1 MAQQVARRIGGF
13 LAALLLA
20 SLVIFTAVEVLQ
32 GDSAQMILGTEARP
46 DTLAALRH
54 EMGLDQPV
62 TQRYA
67 DWVAGFVQGDLGTSR
82 TYSLSVSTLVAERLV
97 VSVPLALAA
106 LAFAVGT
113 GLSLGIFAA
122 LRRNSLIDHALMGL
136 TQIGIAVPNFW
147 FAMVLVLVFAVNL
160 RIFPAGGFPGWVQGG
175 FAAMSSLVLPTVALA
190 LPQAAILARIVRAS
204 LIETLHEDY
213 MRTARAKGL
222 SHGQAIRRH
231 ALRNAMIPVLTIMG
245 LQLAFLLAGA
255 IIIENVFA
263 LPGLGRL
270 IFQAIQQ
277 RDRVVVMSIVLLL
290 VGTIM
295 LINLALEL
303 IYLAVDPRLRKRN

>member
-20 SLVIFTAVEVLQ
+20 SLVIFTAVEVLP
-32 GDSAQMILGTEARP
+32 GDVAQVILGTEARP

-67 DWVAGFVQGDLGTSR
+67 GWVAGVVQGNFGESR
-82 TYSLSVSTLVAERLV
+82 TYSLPVAALVAERLV

-106 LAFAVGT
+106 LALAVGT

-122 LRRNSLIDHALMGL
+122 LRRNSLIDHALTGL

-147 FAMVLVLVFAVNL
+147 FAMVLVLVFSVNL
-160 RIFPAGGFPGWVQGG
+160 RIFPAGGFPGWAQGG
-175 FAAMSSLVLPTVALA
+175 FAAVAALVLPTVALA

-222 SHGQAIRRH
+222 SQGQAIRRH

>member
-20 SLVIFTAVEVLQ
+20 SLVIFTAVEVLP

-82 TYSLSVSTLVAERLV
+82 TYSLSVSTIVAERLV

-160 RIFPAGGFPGWVQGG
+160 RIFPAGGFPGWAQGG

>member
-20 SLVIFTAVEVLQ
+20 SLVIFTAVEVLP

-160 RIFPAGGFPGWVQGG
+160 RIFPAGGFPGWAQGG

-295 LINLALEL
+295 LVNLALEL
-303 IYLAVDPRLRKRN
+303 IYLAVDPRLRKQN

>member
-20 SLVIFTAVEVLQ
+20 SLVIFTAVEVLP

-54 EMGLDQPV
+54 DMGLDRPV

-122 LRRNSLIDHALMGL
+122 LRRNSLIDQALMGL

-160 RIFPAGGFPGWVQGG
+160 RIFPAGGFPGWAQGG

-231 ALRNAMIPVLTIMG
+231 ALRNSMIPVLTIMG

-303 IYLAVDPRLRKRN
+303 IYLVVDPRLRKRN

>member
-20 SLVIFTAVEVLQ
+20 SLVIFTAVEVLP
-32 GDSAQMILGTEARP
+32 GDSAQMILGTEVRP

-67 DWVAGFVQGDLGTSR
+67 DWVAGFIQGDLGTSR

-160 RIFPAGGFPGWVQGG
+160 RIFPAGGFPGWAQGG

-303 IYLAVDPRLRKRN
+303 IYLAVDPRLRKQN

>member
-20 SLVIFTAVEVLQ
+20 SLVIFTAVEVLP

-160 RIFPAGGFPGWVQGG
+160 RIFPAGGFPGWAQGG

-222 SHGQAIRRH
+222 SHG
-231 ALRNAMIPVLTIMG
+231 RNAMIPVLTIMG

-303 IYLAVDPRLRKRN
+303 IYLAVDPRLRKQN

>member
-1 MAQQVARRIGGF
+1 
-13 LAALLLA
+13 
-20 SLVIFTAVEVLQ
+20 
-32 GDSAQMILGTEARP
+32 
-46 DTLAALRH
+46 
-54 EMGLDQPV
+54 
-62 TQRYA
+62 
-67 DWVAGFVQGDLGTSR
+67 
-82 TYSLSVSTLVAERLV
+82 
-97 VSVPLALAA
+97 
-106 LAFAVGT
+106 
-113 GLSLGIFAA
+113 
-122 LRRNSLIDHALMGL
+122 MGL

-160 RIFPAGGFPGWVQGG
+160 RIFPAGGFPGWAQGG

-303 IYLAVDPRLRKRN
+303 IYLAVDPRLRKQN

>member
-20 SLVIFTAVEVLQ
+20 SLVIFTAVEVLP

-160 RIFPAGGFPGWVQGG
+160 RIFPAGGFPGWAQGG

-222 SHGQAIRRH
+222 SQGQAIRRH

-303 IYLAVDPRLRKRN
+303 IYLVVDPRLRKRN

>member
-20 SLVIFTAVEVLQ
+20 SLVIFTAVEVLP
-32 GDSAQMILGTEARP
+32 GDSAQMILGTETRT

-160 RIFPAGGFPGWVQGG
+160 RIFPAGGFPGWAQGG

>member
-20 SLVIFTAVEVLQ
+20 SLVIFTAVEVLP

-160 RIFPAGGFPGWVQGG
+160 RIFPAGGFPGWAQGG

-303 IYLAVDPRLRKRN
+303 IYLAVDSRLRKRN

>member
-20 SLVIFTAVEVLQ
+20 SLVIFTAVEVLP

-160 RIFPAGGFPGWVQGG
+160 RIFPAGGFPGWAQGG

-204 LIETLHEDY
+204 LIETFHEDY

-303 IYLAVDPRLRKRN
+303 IYLAVDPRLRKQN

>member
-20 SLVIFTAVEVLQ
+20 SLVIFTAVEVLP

-106 LAFAVGT
+106 MAFAVGT

-160 RIFPAGGFPGWVQGG
+160 RIFPAGGFPGWAQGG

-213 MRTARAKGL
+213 MRTALAKGL

-303 IYLAVDPRLRKRN
+303 IYLVVDPRLRKRN

>member
-20 SLVIFTAVEVLQ
+20 SLVIFTAVEVLP

-82 TYSLSVSTLVAERLV
+82 TYSLSVTTLVAERLV

-160 RIFPAGGFPGWVQGG
+160 RIFPAGGFPGWAQGG
-175 FAAMSSLVLPTVALA
+175 FAAMSSLMLPTVALA

-295 LINLALEL
+295 LVNLALEL
-303 IYLAVDPRLRKRN
+303 IYLAVDPRLRKQN

>member
-20 SLVIFTAVEVLQ
+20 SLVIFTAVEVLP

-97 VSVPLALAA
+97 VTVPLALAA

-160 RIFPAGGFPGWVQGG
+160 RIFPAGGFPGWAQGG

-231 ALRNAMIPVLTIMG
+231 ALRNSMIPVLTIMG

-303 IYLAVDPRLRKRN
+303 IYLVVDPRLRKRN

>member
-20 SLVIFTAVEVLQ
+20 SLVVFTAVEVLP
-32 GDSAQMILGTEARP
+32 GDVAQMILGTEARP
-46 DTLAALRH
+46 DTLAALRLD
-54 EMGLDQPV
+54 MGLDQPV

-67 DWVAGFVQGDLGTSR
+67 DWVAGFVQGDFGESR
-82 TYSLSVSTLVAERLV
+82 TYSLPVSTLVAERLV

-106 LAFAVGT
+106 LTLAVGA
-113 GLSLGIFAA
+113 GLSLGTIAA
-122 LRRNSLIDHALMGL
+122 LRRNSFIDHALTAL

-160 RIFPAGGFPGWVQGG
+160 RFFPAGGFPGWAQGG
-175 FAAMSSLVLPTVALA
+175 FVAMSSLVLPTVALA
-190 LPQAAILARIVRAS
+190 LPQAAILSRIVRAS

-222 SHGQAIRRH
+222 SQGQAIRRH

-295 LINLALEL
+295 LINLALEV

>member
-1 MAQQVARRIGGF
+1 MAQQVAQRIGGF

-20 SLVIFTAVEVLQ
+20 SLVIFTAVEVLP
-32 GDSAQMILGTEARP
+32 GDSAQMILGTEVRP

-160 RIFPAGGFPGWVQGG
+160 RIFPAGGFPGWAQGG

-303 IYLAVDPRLRKRN
+303 IYLAVDPRLRKQN

>member
-20 SLVIFTAVEVLQ
+20 SLVIFTAVEVLP
-32 GDSAQMILGTEARP
+32 GDSAQMILGTEVRP

-160 RIFPAGGFPGWVQGG
+160 RIFPAGGFPGWAQGG

-255 IIIENVFA
+255 IIIENVFV

>member
-20 SLVIFTAVEVLQ
+20 SLVIFTAVEVLP

-67 DWVAGFVQGDLGTSR
+67 DWVAGFIQGDLGTSR

-160 RIFPAGGFPGWVQGG
+160 RIFPAGGFPGWAQGG

-303 IYLAVDPRLRKRN
+303 IYLAVDPRLRKQN

>member
-1 MAQQVARRIGGF
+1 
-13 LAALLLA
+13 
-20 SLVIFTAVEVLQ
+20 
-32 GDSAQMILGTEARP
+32 MILGTEARP

-160 RIFPAGGFPGWVQGG
+160 RIFPAGGFPGWAQGG

>member
-20 SLVIFTAVEVLQ
+20 SLVIFTAVEVLP

-160 RIFPAGGFPGWVQGG
+160 RIFPAGGFPGWAQGG

-222 SHGQAIRRH
+222 NQGQAIRRH

-303 IYLAVDPRLRKRN
+303 IYLAVDPRLRKQN

>member
-1 MAQQVARRIGGF
+1 M
-13 LAALLLA
+13 
-20 SLVIFTAVEVLQ
+20 
-32 GDSAQMILGTEARP
+32 
-46 DTLAALRH
+46 
-54 EMGLDQPV
+54 
-62 TQRYA
+62 
-67 DWVAGFVQGDLGTSR
+67 
-82 TYSLSVSTLVAERLV
+82 SVSTLVAERLV

-160 RIFPAGGFPGWVQGG
+160 RIFPAGGFPGWAQGG

>member
-20 SLVIFTAVEVLQ
+20 SLVIFTAVEVLP

-67 DWVAGFVQGDLGTSR
+67 DWVAGFIQGDLGTSR

-160 RIFPAGGFPGWVQGG
+160 RIFPAGGFPGWAQGG

-222 SHGQAIRRH
+222 SQGQAIRRH

>member
-20 SLVIFTAVEVLQ
+20 SLVIFTAVEVLP

-160 RIFPAGGFPGWVQGG
+160 RIFPAGGFPGWAQGG

-303 IYLAVDPRLRKRN
+303 IYLVVDPRLRKRN

>member
-20 SLVIFTAVEVLQ
+20 SLVIFTAVEVLP

-67 DWVAGFVQGDLGTSR
+67 DWVTGFVQGDLGTSR

-160 RIFPAGGFPGWVQGG
+160 RIFPAGGFPGWAQGG

-222 SHGQAIRRH
+222 SQGQAIRRH

-303 IYLAVDPRLRKRN
+303 IYLAVDPRLRKQN

>member
-20 SLVIFTAVEVLQ
+20 SLVIFTAVEVLP

-160 RIFPAGGFPGWVQGG
+160 RIFPAGGFPGWAQGG
-175 FAAMSSLVLPTVALA
+175 FAAMSSLVLPMVALA

-277 RDRVVVMSIVLLL
+277 RDRVVVMSIVLLF

>member
-20 SLVIFTAVEVLQ
+20 SLVIFTAVEVLP
-32 GDSAQMILGTEARP
+32 GDSAQMILGTEARQ

-160 RIFPAGGFPGWVQGG
+160 RIFPAGGFPGWAQGG

-303 IYLAVDPRLRKRN
+303 IYLAVDPRLRKQN

>member
-20 SLVIFTAVEVLQ
+20 SLVIFAAVEVLP
-32 GDSAQMILGTEARP
+32 GDAAQMILGTEARP

-62 TQRYA
+62 SRRYA
-67 DWVAGFVQGDLGTSR
+67 DWVVRVMQGDLGTSR
-82 TYSLSVSTLVAERLV
+82 TYSLPVATLVAERLV

-106 LAFAVGT
+106 LALAVGT

-122 LRRNSLIDHALMGL
+122 LRRNSAIDHALTAL

-147 FAMVLVLVFAVNL
+147 FAMVLVSVFAVNL
-160 RIFPAGGFPGWVQGG
+160 RMFPAGGFPGWAQDG
-175 FAAMSSLVLPTVALA
+175 FAAASALVLPTVALA

-222 SHGQAIRRH
+222 SRGQAIRRH

-245 LQLAFLLAGA
+245 LQLSFLLAGT

-303 IYLAVDPRLRKRN
+303 VYLAVDPRLRKRN